1 MESESESEFTKDS
14 EKPAKHTIMK
24 VKFLYKNSI
33 LTKTQHF
40 HEFFIQIFLDNFSRE
55 IKAVNS

>member
-24 VKFLYKNSI
+24 VKFLYKNSL
-33 LTKTQHF
+33 LTKKKPTFSQVF
-40 HEFFIQIFLDNFSRE
+40 KLKNNSQIFH
-55 IKAVNS
+55 